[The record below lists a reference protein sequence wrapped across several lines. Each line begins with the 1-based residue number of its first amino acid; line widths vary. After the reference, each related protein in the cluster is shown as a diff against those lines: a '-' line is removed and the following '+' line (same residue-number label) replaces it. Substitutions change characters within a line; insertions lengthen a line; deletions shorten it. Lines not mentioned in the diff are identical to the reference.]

1 MCSLSSSRQID
12 IRRWQGILRS
22 KLIAVRGHLKEEYK
36 NRHAQ
41 SVTFCEAMCKR
52 LERKNC
58 SKKSEYGQVSIFP
71 WSHYIKYVRYLAITR
86 LYHSILIVISICIL
100 QVTINIAHAHTLPLF
115 LSVFLSFIIIFI
127 IIFFNFITFTF
138 RCRWKHT
145 THIIIYNYIF
155 FL

>member
-58 SKKSEYGQVSIFP
+58 SKKSEYGQVSI
-71 WSHYIKYVRYLAITR
+71 
-86 LYHSILIVISICIL
+86 
-100 QVTINIAHAHTLPLF
+100 LF
-115 LSVFLSFIIIFI
+115 LTSPHQICPLLSNHQVVSLHFNCSSFMRIRYRYYYLYFYRYCYYNF
-127 IIFFNFITFTF
+127 FFNYFI
-138 RCRWKHT
+138 
-145 THIIIYNYIF
+145 
-155 FL
+155 

>member
-1 MCSLSSSRQID
+1 MCSLSSSRQTD
-12 IRRWQGILRS
+12 IRRWQGTLRS
-22 KLIAVRGHLKEEYK
+22 KLIAVRAHLKEEYK
-36 NRHAQ
+36 NRYAQ
-41 SVTFCEAMCKR
+41 SVTFCEAMCMR

-115 LSVFLSFIIIFI
+115 LSVFLLLLLFCFVI
-127 IIFFNFITFTF
+127 
-138 RCRWKHT
+138 
-145 THIIIYNYIF
+145 
-155 FL
+155 